1 MLLLFETPSKKK
13 KKNLTMNVTSMLT
26 LPLRASRKKSQIPL
40 FFKYFF
46 YKSSFRMLP
55 PHPHVLTPPY

>member
-1 MLLLFETPSKKK
+1 
-13 KKNLTMNVTSMLT
+13 MNVTSMLT

-40 FFKYFF
+40 FFKHFF